1 MHQPRINLGK
11 ALSKGRSRR
20 QTRNPE
26 IATTNTATSP
36 LDALVRGLV
45 SIGQR
50 SFEGPAQVPG
60 PLIGR

>member
-45 SIGQR
+45 SIG
-50 SFEGPAQVPG
+50 E
-60 PLIGR
+60 